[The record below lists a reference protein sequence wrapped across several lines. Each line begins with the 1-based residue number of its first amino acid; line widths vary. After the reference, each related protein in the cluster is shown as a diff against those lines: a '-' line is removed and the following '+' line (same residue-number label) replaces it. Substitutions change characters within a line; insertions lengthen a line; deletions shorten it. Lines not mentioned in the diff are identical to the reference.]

1 MSNIVAIEELTPGMV
16 IVQITKQ
23 NGPVKI
29 RKSGLVTSDAMVQ
42 GLSEMG
48 VQEVEI
54 DPEQTVEIAPAATH
68 HRTQTQALLRGE
80 HDTSATFDKSL
91 NEQFNRSLF
100 LPTVE
105 GLPSAWKLYTKQVA
119 LFAVVILGGL
129 CIGFS
134 AATAK
139 RWWPML
145 TAPSSVPVADSESP
159 VSQVEA
165 SGDASALTTTQS
177 SNEALGTS
185 SNKSEQVSSNIQG
198 IGKSAGLNETAN
210 TAVNVNMSNGGA
222 AQQGTQANAM
232 VNNQSVGNLAATQS
246 TDLGAV
252 PNTNPITNTNQ
263 NTTGTQNR
271 YNNDVSQRSGA
282 EPSSGYERSS
292 STDSRLTETSGN
304 YEGKVLNEAA
314 SQSDVSVSP
323 ELMARFNAAV
333 EALDSKAQDN
343 TTAEGQT
350 RVTVRD
356 ELPRVDQ
363 LPVRLL
369 TRLPT
374 MNFSAHMYASRPA
387 DRWVR
392 VNGRQI
398 GEGDWIADRVQV
410 VNIEA
415 QRVVLSFEDELFTMA
430 ALTDW

>member
-1 MSNIVAIEELTPGMV
+1 MSNIVAIENLVPGMV

-54 DPEQTVEIAPAATH
+54 DPEQTVEIAPTVH

-80 HDTSATFDKSL
+80 HDTTAKFDKSL

-145 TAPSSVPVADSESP
+145 TAPASVPVADSESS

-165 SGDASALTTTQS
+165 SGGASALTTTQS
-177 SNEALGTS
+177 SNEAPGTS

-198 IGKSAGLNETAN
+198 SGQSAGLNETAN
-210 TAVNVNMSNGGA
+210 TAVNANVSNGVA

-232 VNNQSVGNLAATQS
+232 VNNQSVGNLAATEN

-252 PNTNPITNTNQ
+252 SNTNP

-292 STDSRLTETSGN
+292 STDSRQTETSGN

-343 TTAEGQT
+343 TPAEAQA
-350 RVTVRD
+350 RVKVKD

-398 GEGDWIADRVQV
+398 GEGDWIADRVQI

-415 QRVVLSFEDELFTMA
+415 QRVVLAFEDEIFTMA

>member
-1 MSNIVAIEELTPGMV
+1 MSNIVAIENLVPGMV

-54 DPEQTVEIAPAATH
+54 DPEQTVEIAPAVH

-80 HDTSATFDKSL
+80 HATTAKFDQSL

-145 TAPSSVPVADSESP
+145 TAPASVPVADSESS

-165 SGDASALTTTQS
+165 SGDASALTATQS
-177 SNEALGTS
+177 SNEAPGTS
-185 SNKSEQVSSNIQG
+185 SNKSEQVSSNTQESG
-198 IGKSAGLNETAN
+198 QSAGSNETAN
-210 TAVNVNMSNGGA
+210 TAVNANMSNGGA

-232 VNNQSVGNLAATQS
+232 VNNQSAGNLAATQN

-252 PNTNPITNTNQ
+252 PNKKPI
-263 NTTGTQNR
+263 TTGTQNR

-292 STDSRLTETSGN
+292 STDSRQTETSGH

-343 TTAEGQT
+343 TSAEEQT
-350 RVTVRD
+350 RVTVKD

-398 GEGDWIADRVQV
+398 GEGDWIADRVQI

-415 QRVVLSFEDELFTMA
+415 QRVVLAFEDEIFTMA

>member
-1 MSNIVAIEELTPGMV
+1 MSNIVAIENLMPGMV

-54 DPEQTVEIAPAATH
+54 DPEQTVEIAPVVH

-80 HDTSATFDKSL
+80 HDTTAKFDKSL

-105 GLPSAWKLYTKQVA
+105 GLPSAWKLYTKQAA
-119 LFAVVILGGL
+119 LFAVVILGGA
-129 CIGFS
+129 CIGFT
-134 AATAK
+134 AATVE
-139 RWWPML
+139 RWWPMF
-145 TAPSSVPVADSESP
+145 TAQSVASVTTPERPDSPVGTVGGSSESTLDSDGAP
-159 VSQVEA
+159 
-165 SGDASALTTTQS
+165 
-177 SNEALGTS
+177 GTS
-185 SNKSEQVSSNIQG
+185 NNSNKPASPNAQQSGQDIGSSTVASNNSG
-198 IGKSAGLNETAN
+198 
-210 TAVNVNMSNGGA
+210 NVAA
-222 AQQGTQANAM
+222 AQQGTQANDSKQP
-232 VNNQSVGNLAATQS
+232 VENLSAVSGTNSSAT
-246 TDLGAV
+246 D
-252 PNTNPITNTNQ
+252 
-263 NTTGTQNR
+263 TQAS

-282 EPSSGYERSS
+282 DSNNDSARNS
-292 STDSRLTETSGN
+292 STNSRQTASSDA
-304 YEGKVLNEAA
+304 YEGKVLNEEA

-333 EALDSKAQDN
+333 AALDSKAEDGAP
-343 TTAEGQT
+343 AEEQT
-350 RVTVRD
+350 RVTVKD

-398 GEGDWIADRVQV
+398 GEGDWIADRVQI

>member
-1 MSNIVAIEELTPGMV
+1 MSNIVAIENLVPGMV

-54 DPEQTVEIAPAATH
+54 DPEQTVEIAPAVH

-80 HDTSATFDKSL
+80 HDTTAKFDKSL

-145 TAPSSVPVADSESP
+145 TAPASVPVADTESS

-165 SGDASALTTTQS
+165 SGGASALTTTQS
-177 SNEALGTS
+177 SNEAPGTS

-198 IGKSAGLNETAN
+198 SGQSAGLNETAN
-210 TAVNVNMSNGGA
+210 TAVNANVSNGVA

-232 VNNQSVGNLAATQS
+232 VNNQSAGNLAATQN

-252 PNTNPITNTNQ
+252 PNKNPI
-263 NTTGTQNR
+263 TTGTQNR

-292 STDSRLTETSGN
+292 STDSRQTETSGN

-343 TTAEGQT
+343 TPAEAQA
-350 RVTVRD
+350 RVKVKD

-398 GEGDWIADRVQV
+398 GEGDWIADRVQI

-415 QRVVLSFEDELFTMA
+415 QRVVLAFEDEIFTMA

>member
-1 MSNIVAIEELTPGMV
+1 MSNIVAIENLMPGMV

-54 DPEQTVEIAPAATH
+54 DPEQTVEIAPVVH

-80 HDTSATFDKSL
+80 HDTTAKFDKSL

-105 GLPSAWKLYTKQVA
+105 GLPSAWKLYTKQAA
-119 LFAVVILGGL
+119 LFAVVILGGA
-129 CIGFS
+129 CIGFT
-134 AATAK
+134 AATVE
-139 RWWPML
+139 RWWPMF
-145 TAPSSVPVADSESP
+145 TAQSVASVTTPERPDSPVGTVGDSSESTLDSDGTP
-159 VSQVEA
+159 
-165 SGDASALTTTQS
+165 
-177 SNEALGTS
+177 GTS
-185 SNKSEQVSSNIQG
+185 NNSNKPASPNAQQSGQDIGSSTVASTNSG
-198 IGKSAGLNETAN
+198 
-210 TAVNVNMSNGGA
+210 NVAA
-222 AQQGTQANAM
+222 AQQGTQANDSKQP
-232 VNNQSVGNLAATQS
+232 VENLSAVSGTNSSAT
-246 TDLGAV
+246 D
-252 PNTNPITNTNQ
+252 
-263 NTTGTQNR
+263 TQAS

-282 EPSSGYERSS
+282 DSNNDSARNS
-292 STDSRLTETSGN
+292 STNSRQTASSDA
-304 YEGKVLNEAA
+304 YEGKVLNEEA

-333 EALDSKAQDN
+333 AALDSKAEDGAP
-343 TTAEGQT
+343 AEEQT
-350 RVTVRD
+350 RVTVKD

-398 GEGDWIADRVQV
+398 GEGDWIADRVQI

>member
-1 MSNIVAIEELTPGMV
+1 MSNIVAIENLVPGMV

-54 DPEQTVEIAPAATH
+54 DPEQTVEIAPAVH

-80 HDTSATFDKSL
+80 HDTTAKFDKSL

-145 TAPSSVPVADSESP
+145 TAPASVPVADTESS

-165 SGDASALTTTQS
+165 SGGASALTTTQS
-177 SNEALGTS
+177 SNEAPGTS

-198 IGKSAGLNETAN
+198 SGQSAGLNETAN
-210 TAVNVNMSNGGA
+210 TAVNANVSNGVA

-232 VNNQSVGNLAATQS
+232 VNNQSAGNLAATQN

-252 PNTNPITNTNQ
+252 PNKNPI
-263 NTTGTQNR
+263 TTGTQNR
-271 YNNDVSQRSGA
+271 YNNDISQRSGA

-292 STDSRLTETSGN
+292 STDSRQTETSGN

-343 TTAEGQT
+343 TPAEAQA
-350 RVTVRD
+350 RVKVKD

-398 GEGDWIADRVQV
+398 GEGDWIADRVQI

-415 QRVVLSFEDELFTMA
+415 QRVVLAFEDEIFTMA

>member
-1 MSNIVAIEELTPGMV
+1 MSNIVAIEHLMPGMV

-54 DPEQTVEIAPAATH
+54 DPEQTVEIAPAVTH

-80 HDTSATFDKSL
+80 HDTTAKFDKSL

-105 GLPSAWKLYTKQVA
+105 GLPSAWMLYAKQFA
-119 LFAVVILGGL
+119 AYAVVVLGGL

-134 AATAK
+134 AATTE
-139 RWWPML
+139 RWWPL
-145 TAPSSVPVADSESP
+145 LASKHVTFTDDTSKNTDKSDIITPATDRAAAQEGESEKALSGN
-159 VSQVEA
+159 A
-165 SGDASALTTTQS
+165 SNAGDADRLASQNTGQENSGKEVVGAQTEGLQ
-177 SNEALGTS
+177 N
-185 SNKSEQVSSNIQG
+185 NKSA
-198 IGKSAGLNETAN
+198 SANQQYTAR
-210 TAVNVNMSNGGA
+210 AGYGA
-222 AQQGTQANAM
+222 
-232 VNNQSVGNLAATQS
+232 VNNQTS
-246 TDLGAV
+246 
-252 PNTNPITNTNQ
+252 NQ
-263 NTTGTQNR
+263 NTEAQATGNALNSGNGKTEQTTEQK
-271 YNNDVSQRSGA
+271 VTSQ
-282 EPSSGYERSS
+282 
-292 STDSRLTETSGN
+292 N
-304 YEGKVLNEAA
+304 YEGKVLNESA

-333 EALDSKAQDN
+333 EALDTKAQDN
-343 TTAEGQT
+343 AQPRENT
-350 RVTVRD
+350 VTVRD
-356 ELPRVDQ
+356 DIPRVDQ

-369 TRLPT
+369 TRLPS

-392 VNGRQI
+392 VNGRQL
-398 GEGDWIADRVQV
+398 GEGDWIADRVQI

-415 QRVVLSFEDELFTMA
+415 QRVVLAFEDELFTMA

>member
-1 MSNIVAIEELTPGMV
+1 MSNIVAIENLMPGMV

-54 DPEQTVEIAPAATH
+54 DPEQTVEIAPVVH

-80 HDTSATFDKSL
+80 HDTTAKFDKSL

-105 GLPSAWKLYTKQVA
+105 GLPSAWKLYTKQAA
-119 LFAVVILGGL
+119 LFAVVILGGA
-129 CIGFS
+129 CIGFT
-134 AATAK
+134 AATVE
-139 RWWPML
+139 RWWPMF
-145 TAPSSVPVADSESP
+145 TAQSVASVTTPERPDSPIGTAGGASESTL
-159 VSQVEA
+159 
-165 SGDASALTTTQS
+165 D
-177 SNEALGTS
+177 NDGTPGT
-185 SNKSEQVSSNIQG
+185 SNKSNKPASPNAQQSGQDIGSSTVASNNSG
-198 IGKSAGLNETAN
+198 
-210 TAVNVNMSNGGA
+210 NVAA
-222 AQQGTQANAM
+222 AQQGTQANGSNPP
-232 VNNQSVGNLAATQS
+232 VENLSAVSGTNSSAT
-246 TDLGAV
+246 D
-252 PNTNPITNTNQ
+252 
-263 NTTGTQNR
+263 TQAS
-271 YNNDVSQRSGA
+271 YNNDLSQRSGA
-282 EPSSGYERSS
+282 DSNNDSERNS
-292 STDSRLTETSGN
+292 STNSRQTASSDE
-304 YEGKVLNEAA
+304 YEGKVLNEEA

-333 EALDSKAQDN
+333 AALDSKAEDGAP
-343 TTAEGQT
+343 AEEQT
-350 RVTVRD
+350 RVTVKD

-398 GEGDWIADRVQV
+398 GEGDWIADRVQI

>member
-1 MSNIVAIEELTPGMV
+1 MSNIVAIENLVPGMV

-54 DPEQTVEIAPAATH
+54 DPEQTVEIAPAVH

-80 HDTSATFDKSL
+80 HDTTAKFDKSL

-134 AATAK
+134 AATAT

-145 TAPSSVPVADSESP
+145 TAPASVPVADSESS

-165 SGDASALTTTQS
+165 SGDASALTATQS
-177 SNEALGTS
+177 SNEAPGTS
-185 SNKSEQVSSNIQG
+185 SNKSEQVSSNTQESG
-198 IGKSAGLNETAN
+198 QSAGSNETAN
-210 TAVNVNMSNGGA
+210 TAVNANMSNGGA

-232 VNNQSVGNLAATQS
+232 VNNQSVGNLAATQN

-252 PNTNPITNTNQ
+252 PNTNP

-292 STDSRLTETSGN
+292 SMDTRQTETSGN
-304 YEGKVLNEAA
+304 YEGRVLNEAT

-343 TTAEGQT
+343 KPAEEQT
-350 RVTVRD
+350 RVTVKD

-398 GEGDWIADRVQV
+398 GEGDWIADRVQI

-415 QRVVLSFEDELFTMA
+415 QRVVLAFEDEIFTMA

>member
-1 MSNIVAIEELTPGMV
+1 MSNIVAIENLMPGMV

-80 HDTSATFDKSL
+80 HDTTAKFDKSL

-145 TAPSSVPVADSESP
+145 TAPASVPVADSESS
-159 VSQVEA
+159 VSQVETSVGA
-165 SGDASALTTTQS
+165 PAPTATQS
-177 SNEALGTS
+177 SNEAPGTS
-185 SNKSEQVSSNIQG
+185 SNKSEQVSSNTQESG
-198 IGKSAGLNETAN
+198 QSAGLNEAAN
-210 TAVNVNMSNGGA
+210 AAVNTNVSNGGA
-222 AQQGTQANAM
+222 AQQGTQTNAM
-232 VNNQSVGNLAATQS
+232 VNNQPDGNLAATQN

-252 PNTNPITNTNQ
+252 PNTNPITNPNQ

-271 YNNDVSQRSGA
+271 YNNEASQRFGA
-282 EPSSGYERSS
+282 ELSNGYELSS
-292 STDSRLTETSGN
+292 STDSRQTEASGN

-343 TTAEGQT
+343 TPAEEQT
-350 RVTVRD
+350 RVTVKD

-398 GEGDWIADRVQV
+398 GEGDWIADRVQI

-415 QRVVLSFEDELFTMA
+415 QRVVLAFEDEIFTMA

>member
-1 MSNIVAIEELTPGMV
+1 MSNIVAIENLMPGMV

-54 DPEQTVEIAPAATH
+54 DPEQTVEIAPVVH

-80 HDTSATFDKSL
+80 HDTTAKFDKSL

-105 GLPSAWKLYTKQVA
+105 GLPSAWKLYTKQAA
-119 LFAVVILGGL
+119 LFAVVILGGA
-129 CIGFS
+129 CIGFT
-134 AATAK
+134 AATVE
-139 RWWPML
+139 RWWPMF
-145 TAPSSVPVADSESP
+145 TAQSVASVTTPERPDSPVGTVGDSSESTLDSDGTP
-159 VSQVEA
+159 
-165 SGDASALTTTQS
+165 
-177 SNEALGTS
+177 GTS
-185 SNKSEQVSSNIQG
+185 KNSNKPASPNAQQSGQDIGSSTVASTNSG
-198 IGKSAGLNETAN
+198 
-210 TAVNVNMSNGGA
+210 NVAA
-222 AQQGTQANAM
+222 AQQGTQANDSKQP
-232 VNNQSVGNLAATQS
+232 VENLSAVSGTNSSAT
-246 TDLGAV
+246 D
-252 PNTNPITNTNQ
+252 
-263 NTTGTQNR
+263 TQAS
-271 YNNDVSQRSGA
+271 YNNDVSQRSGGDSNNDSA
-282 EPSSGYERSS
+282 RNS
-292 STDSRLTETSGN
+292 STNSRQTASSDE
-304 YEGKVLNEAA
+304 YEGKVLNEEA

-333 EALDSKAQDN
+333 AALDSKAEDGAP
-343 TTAEGQT
+343 AEEQT
-350 RVTVRD
+350 RVTVKD

-398 GEGDWIADRVQV
+398 GEGDWIADRVQI

>member
-1 MSNIVAIEELTPGMV
+1 MSNIVAIENLKPGMV
-16 IVQITKQ
+16 IVQITQQ

-80 HDTSATFDKSL
+80 HDTTAKFDKSL

-105 GLPSAWKLYTKQVA
+105 GLPSAWKLYTKQFG

-134 AATAK
+134 AATTE
-139 RWWPML
+139 RWWPAL
-145 TAPSSVPVADSESP
+145 VSQSISSVDAKSDSKDKNNTALATP
-159 VSQVEA
+159 QQVVSQQGSNRSVE
-165 SGDASALTTTQS
+165 SVDGGSTGIEEQSTEQNIEQGNSVNDVASAQTQS
-177 SNEALGTS
+177 GQN
-185 SNKSEQVSSNIQG
+185 NKSANGTVYNQRDTASEGFI
-198 IGKSAGLNETAN
+198 AGN
-210 TAVNVNMSNGGA
+210 SQRG
-222 AQQGTQANAM
+222 
-232 VNNQSVGNLAATQS
+232 SV
-246 TDLGAV
+246 
-252 PNTNPITNTNQ
+252 
-263 NTTGTQNR
+263 
-271 YNNDVSQRSGA
+271 NDVSILNNTAQTTA
-282 EPSSGYERSS
+282 PAVNNGYEQTPQDGEPQGVNSQ
-292 STDSRLTETSGN
+292 N
-304 YEGKVLNEAA
+304 YEGKVLNE
-314 SQSDVSVSP
+314 STSRSDVSVSP

-333 EALDSKAQDN
+333 EALDTKAQDN
-343 TTAEGQT
+343 EQPKEST
-350 RVTVRD
+350 VTVRD
-356 ELPRVDQ
+356 DIPRVDQ

-369 TRLPT
+369 TRLPS

-392 VNGRQI
+392 VNGRQV
-398 GEGDWIADRVQV
+398 GEGDWIADRVQI

>member
-1 MSNIVAIEELTPGMV
+1 MSNIVAIDHLKPGMV

-54 DPEQTVEIAPAATH
+54 DPEQTVEIAPAVH

-80 HDTSATFDKSL
+80 HDTTAKFDKSL

-145 TAPSSVPVADSESP
+145 TAPASVPVADSESS
-159 VSQVEA
+159 VSQVET
-165 SGDASALTTTQS
+165 SGGASALTTTQS
-177 SNEALGTS
+177 SNEAPDTS
-185 SNKSEQVSSNIQG
+185 SNKSEQVSSNTQESG
-198 IGKSAGLNETAN
+198 QSAGLNEAAN
-210 TAVNVNMSNGGA
+210 AAVNNNVSNGDA

-232 VNNQSVGNLAATQS
+232 VNNQSDGNLAATQN

-252 PNTNPITNTNQ
+252 PNSNPTTNT

-282 EPSSGYERSS
+282 EPSNGYELSS
-292 STDSRLTETSGN
+292 STDSRQTEASAD

-314 SQSDVSVSP
+314 SPSDVSVSP

-333 EALDSKAQDN
+333 EALDSKAEDD
-343 TTAEGQT
+343 TPAEAQT
-350 RVTVRD
+350 RVTVKD

-398 GEGDWIADRVQV
+398 GEGDWIADRVQI

>member
-1 MSNIVAIEELTPGMV
+1 MSNIVAIDNLMPGMV

-54 DPEQTVEIAPAATH
+54 DPEQTVEIAPVVH

-80 HDTSATFDKSL
+80 HDTTAKFDKSL

-105 GLPSAWKLYTKQVA
+105 GLPSAWKLYTKQAA
-119 LFAVVILGGL
+119 LFAVVILGGA
-129 CIGFS
+129 CIGFT
-134 AATAK
+134 AATVE
-139 RWWPML
+139 RWWPMF
-145 TAPSSVPVADSESP
+145 TAQSVASVTTPERPDSPVGTVGDSSESTLDSDGAP
-159 VSQVEA
+159 
-165 SGDASALTTTQS
+165 GP
-177 SNEALGTS
+177 SNN
-185 SNKSEQVSSNIQG
+185 SNKPASPNALQSGQDIGSSTVASNNSG
-198 IGKSAGLNETAN
+198 NVA
-210 TAVNVNMSNGGA
+210 AV
-222 AQQGTQANAM
+222 QQGMQANGSNPPVENLSAVSGTNSSATDTQASN
-232 VNNQSVGNLAATQS
+232 
-246 TDLGAV
+246 
-252 PNTNPITNTNQ
+252 
-263 NTTGTQNR
+263 
-271 YNNDVSQRSGA
+271 NNDVSQRSGA
-282 EPSSGYERSS
+282 DSNNDSARNS
-292 STDSRLTETSGN
+292 STNSRQTASSDA
-304 YEGKVLNEAA
+304 YEGKVLNEEV

-333 EALDSKAQDN
+333 AALDSKAEDGAP
-343 TTAEGQT
+343 AEEQT
-350 RVTVRD
+350 RVTVKD

-374 MNFSAHMYASRPA
+374 MNFSAHMYSSRPA

-398 GEGDWIADRVQV
+398 GEGDWIADRVQI

-415 QRVVLSFEDELFTMA
+415 QRVVLAFEDEIFTMA

>member
-139 RWWPML
+139 RWWP
-145 TAPSSVPVADSESP
+145 APAAAPT
-159 VSQVEA
+159 EA
-165 SGDASALTTTQS
+165 SEASAAKKDKSDDTSELVATQNGS
-177 SNEALGTS
+177 EMPATLENQ
-185 SNKSEQVSSNIQG
+185 SEQ
-198 IGKSAGLNETAN
+198 
-210 TAVNVNMSNGGA
+210 
-222 AQQGTQANAM
+222 TQ
-232 VNNQSVGNLAATQS
+232 
-246 TDLGAV
+246 
-252 PNTNPITNTNQ
+252 PTNQ
-263 NTTGTQNR
+263 TGTQSDSSNVPKDEAVDIVT
-271 YNNDVSQRSGA
+271 NT
-282 EPSSGYERSS
+282 PSSSEAAIEPNTQPDIARSNKADENVAATPGDNS
-292 STDSRLTETSGN
+292 SDTLSSQD
-304 YEGKVLNEAA
+304 YEGKVLNESEA
-314 SQSDVSVSP
+314 QSDVSVSP

-333 EALDSKAQDN
+333 AALDSKAQDD
-343 TTAEGQT
+343 TPAEKET
-350 RVTVRD
+350 KITVKD
-356 ELPRVDQ
+356 DLPRVDQ

-398 GEGDWIADRVQV
+398 GEGDWIADRVQI

-415 QRVVLSFEDELFTMA
+415 QRVVLSFEDEIFTMA

>member
-1 MSNIVAIEELTPGMV
+1 MSNIVAIDHLKPGMV

-54 DPEQTVEIAPAATH
+54 DPEQTVEIAPTVH

-80 HDTSATFDKSL
+80 HDTTAKFDKSL

-145 TAPSSVPVADSESP
+145 TAPASVPVADSESS

-165 SGDASALTTTQS
+165 SGNASALTTTQS
-177 SNEALGTS
+177 SNEAPGTS
-185 SNKSEQVSSNIQG
+185 SNKSEQVSSNTQKSG
-198 IGKSAGLNETAN
+198 QSAGLNETAN
-210 TAVNVNMSNGGA
+210 TAVNANMSNGGA
-222 AQQGTQANAM
+222 AQQGTQSNAM
-232 VNNQSVGNLAATQS
+232 VNNQSVGNLAATEN

-252 PNTNPITNTNQ
+252 SNTNP

-271 YNNDVSQRSGA
+271 YNNEASQRSGA
-282 EPSSGYERSS
+282 EPSSGYQRSS
-292 STDSRLTETSGN
+292 SMDTRQTETSGN

-343 TTAEGQT
+343 TPAEAQA
-350 RVTVRD
+350 RVKVKD

-398 GEGDWIADRVQV
+398 GEGDWIADRVQI

-415 QRVVLSFEDELFTMA
+415 QRVVLAFEDEIFTMA

>member
-1 MSNIVAIEELTPGMV
+1 MSNIVTIENLTPGMV
-16 IVQITKQ
+16 IVQIIKQ

-29 RKSGLVTSDAMVQ
+29 RKSGLVTSEAMVQ

-54 DPEQTVEIAPAATH
+54 DPEQTVEIAPATTH

-80 HDTSATFDKSL
+80 HDTTAKFDKSL

-145 TAPSSVPVADSESP
+145 TAPAAAPTTAS
-159 VSQVEA
+159 EA
-165 SGDASALTTTQS
+165 SASKKDKSDDTSELVATQKSSEMPATSENQSEQTQPTDQTGTQS
-177 SNEALGTS
+177 GS
-185 SNKSEQVSSNIQG
+185 SNVPKDEAVDIV
-198 IGKSAGLNETAN
+198 AN
-210 TAVNVNMSNGGA
+210 TPSSSEAAIEPKTQPDIARSNKADENV
-222 AQQGTQANAM
+222 
-232 VNNQSVGNLAATQS
+232 AATQGDNS
-246 TDLGAV
+246 SDTLS
-252 PNTNPITNTNQ
+252 
-263 NTTGTQNR
+263 
-271 YNNDVSQRSGA
+271 SQ
-282 EPSSGYERSS
+282 
-292 STDSRLTETSGN
+292 D
-304 YEGKVLNEAA
+304 YEGKVLNESEA
-314 SQSDVSVSP
+314 QSDVLVSP

-333 EALDSKAQDN
+333 AALDSKAQDD
-343 TTAEGQT
+343 TPAEEET
-350 RVTVRD
+350 KITVKD
-356 ELPRVDQ
+356 DLPRVDQ

-398 GEGDWIADRVQV
+398 GEGDWIADRVQI

-415 QRVVLSFEDELFTMA
+415 QRVVLSFEDEIFTMA

>member
-1 MSNIVAIEELTPGMV
+1 MSNIVAIENLVPGMV

-54 DPEQTVEIAPAATH
+54 DPEQTVEIAPAVH

-80 HDTSATFDKSL
+80 HDTTAKFDKSL

-145 TAPSSVPVADSESP
+145 TAPASVPVADTESS

-165 SGDASALTTTQS
+165 SGGASALTTTQS
-177 SNEALGTS
+177 SNEAPGTS

-198 IGKSAGLNETAN
+198 SGQSAGLNETAN
-210 TAVNVNMSNGGA
+210 TAVNANVSNGVA

-232 VNNQSVGNLAATQS
+232 VNNQSAGNLAATQN

-252 PNTNPITNTNQ
+252 PNKNPI
-263 NTTGTQNR
+263 TTGTQNR
-271 YNNDVSQRSGA
+271 YNNDISQRSGA

-292 STDSRLTETSGN
+292 SMDTRQTETSGN

-343 TTAEGQT
+343 TPAEAQA
-350 RVTVRD
+350 RVKVKD

-398 GEGDWIADRVQV
+398 GEGDWIADRVQI

-415 QRVVLSFEDELFTMA
+415 QRVVLAFEDEIFTMA

>member
-1 MSNIVAIEELTPGMV
+1 MSNIVAIENLMPGMV

-54 DPEQTVEIAPAATH
+54 DPEQTVEIAPVVH

-80 HDTSATFDKSL
+80 HDTTAKFDKSL

-105 GLPSAWKLYTKQVA
+105 GLPSAWKLYTKQAA
-119 LFAVVILGGL
+119 LFAVVILGGA
-129 CIGFS
+129 CIGFT
-134 AATAK
+134 AATVE
-139 RWWPML
+139 RWWPMF
-145 TAPSSVPVADSESP
+145 TAQSVASVTTPERPDSPVGTVGDSSESTLD
-159 VSQVEA
+159 SD
-165 SGDASALTTTQS
+165 GT
-177 SNEALGTS
+177 LGTS
-185 SNKSEQVSSNIQG
+185 NNSNKPASPNAQQSGQDIGSSTVASNNSG
-198 IGKSAGLNETAN
+198 
-210 TAVNVNMSNGGA
+210 NVAA
-222 AQQGTQANAM
+222 AQQGTQANDSKQP
-232 VNNQSVGNLAATQS
+232 VENLSAVSGTNSSAT
-246 TDLGAV
+246 D
-252 PNTNPITNTNQ
+252 
-263 NTTGTQNR
+263 TQAS
-271 YNNDVSQRSGA
+271 YNNDVSQRSGGDSNNDSA
-282 EPSSGYERSS
+282 RNS
-292 STDSRLTETSGN
+292 STNSRQTASSDE
-304 YEGKVLNEAA
+304 YEGKVLNEEA

-333 EALDSKAQDN
+333 AALDSKAEDGAP
-343 TTAEGQT
+343 AEEQT
-350 RVTVRD
+350 RVTVKD

-398 GEGDWIADRVQV
+398 GEGDWIADRVQI

>member
-1 MSNIVAIEELTPGMV
+1 MSNIVAIENLTPGMV

-54 DPEQTVEIAPAATH
+54 DPEQTVEIAPATTH
-68 HRTQTQALLRGE
+68 HRTQTQALLRGD

-145 TAPSSVPVADSESP
+145 TAPAAAPT
-159 VSQVEA
+159 EA
-165 SGDASALTTTQS
+165 SAAAAPKED
-177 SNEALGTS
+177 
-185 SNKSEQVSSNIQG
+185 KSE
-198 IGKSAGLNETAN
+198 
-210 TAVNVNMSNGGA
+210 GA
-222 AQQGTQANAM
+222 SELVATQKGSEIPAISE
-232 VNNQSVGNLAATQS
+232 NQSEQTQP
-246 TDLGAV
+246 TV
-252 PNTNPITNTNQ
+252 Q
-263 NTTGTQNR
+263 TGTQ
-271 YNNDVSQRSGA
+271 SGSSNVPKDEA
-282 EPSSGYERSS
+282 REIVANTPSSSEPTVQTGTQSGSSNVPKDEAREIIANTPSS
-292 STDSRLTETSGN
+292 SEVDIEPDTEVDAPGNNQIDDKLVATQNDNSRKTLSSQD
-304 YEGKVLNEAA
+304 YEGKVLNESEA
-314 SQSDVSVSP
+314 QSDVSVSP

-333 EALDSKAQDN
+333 AALDSKAQDN
-343 TTAEGQT
+343 KPAEEET
-350 RVTVRD
+350 IVTVKD
-356 ELPRVDQ
+356 DLPRVDQ

-398 GEGDWIADRVQV
+398 GEGDWIADRVQI

-415 QRVVLSFEDELFTMA
+415 QRVVLSFEDEIFTMA

>member
-1 MSNIVAIEELTPGMV
+1 MSNIVAIENLMPGMV

-48 VQEVEI
+48 VQEVKI
-54 DPEQTVEIAPAATH
+54 DPEQTVEIAPVVH

-80 HDTSATFDKSL
+80 HDTTAKFDKSL

-145 TAPSSVPVADSESP
+145 TAPASVPVADSESS

-165 SGDASALTTTQS
+165 SGGASALTTTQS
-177 SNEALGTS
+177 SNEAPGTS
-185 SNKSEQVSSNIQG
+185 SHKSEQVSSNIQG
-198 IGKSAGLNETAN
+198 SGQSAGLNETAN
-210 TAVNVNMSNGGA
+210 TAVNANVSNGGA
-222 AQQGTQANAM
+222 AQQGTQASAM
-232 VNNQSVGNLAATQS
+232 VNNQSVGNLAATQN

-252 PNTNPITNTNQ
+252 PNTNPITNTNP
-263 NTTGTQNR
+263 TGTQNR

-292 STDSRLTETSGN
+292 SMDTRQTETSGN
-304 YEGKVLNEAA
+304 YEGINEAA

-333 EALDSKAQDN
+333 EALDSKAEDN
-343 TTAEGQT
+343 TPAEAQT
-350 RVTVRD
+350 RVTVKD

-387 DRWVR
+387 ESQWPSNR
-392 VNGRQI
+392 
-398 GEGDWIADRVQV
+398 
-410 VNIEA
+410 
-415 QRVVLSFEDELFTMA
+415 
-430 ALTDW
+430 

>member
-1 MSNIVAIEELTPGMV
+1 MSNIVAIENLKPGMV
-16 IVQITKQ
+16 IVQITQQ

-80 HDTSATFDKSL
+80 HDTTAKFDKSL

-105 GLPSAWKLYTKQVA
+105 GLPSAWKLYTKQFG

-134 AATAK
+134 AATTE
-139 RWWPML
+139 RWWPAL
-145 TAPSSVPVADSESP
+145 VSQSISSVDAKSDSKGENNTALATHQQV
-159 VSQVEA
+159 VSQQGSNRSVE
-165 SGDASALTTTQS
+165 SVDGGSTGIEEQSTEQNIEQGNSVNDVASAQTQS
-177 SNEALGTS
+177 GQNNNSANGTVY
-185 SNKSEQVSSNIQG
+185 NQRDTAREDFI
-198 IGKSAGLNETAN
+198 AG
-210 TAVNVNMSNGGA
+210 
-222 AQQGTQANAM
+222 
-232 VNNQSVGNLAATQS
+232 NNQRGSV
-246 TDLGAV
+246 
-252 PNTNPITNTNQ
+252 
-263 NTTGTQNR
+263 
-271 YNNDVSQRSGA
+271 NDVSILNNTAQITARA
-282 EPSSGYERSS
+282 VNNGYEQTPQDGEPQGINSQ
-292 STDSRLTETSGN
+292 N
-304 YEGKVLNEAA
+304 YEGKVLNEST

-333 EALDSKAQDN
+333 EALDTKAQDN
-343 TTAEGQT
+343 EQPKEST
-350 RVTVRD
+350 VTVRD
-356 ELPRVDQ
+356 DIPRVDQ

-369 TRLPT
+369 TRLPS

-392 VNGRQI
+392 VNGRQV
-398 GEGDWIADRVQV
+398 GEGDWIADRVQI

>member
-1 MSNIVAIEELTPGMV
+1 MSNIVAIENLMPGMV

-54 DPEQTVEIAPAATH
+54 DPEQTVEIAPVVH

-80 HDTSATFDKSL
+80 HDTTAKFDKSL

-105 GLPSAWKLYTKQVA
+105 GLPSAWKLYTKQAA
-119 LFAVVILGGL
+119 LFAVVILGGA
-129 CIGFS
+129 CIGFT
-134 AATAK
+134 AATVE
-139 RWWPML
+139 RWWPMF
-145 TAPSSVPVADSESP
+145 TAQSVASVTTPERPDSPVGTVGDSSESTLDSDGTP
-159 VSQVEA
+159 
-165 SGDASALTTTQS
+165 
-177 SNEALGTS
+177 GTS
-185 SNKSEQVSSNIQG
+185 NNSNKPASPNAQQSGQDIGSSTVASNNSG
-198 IGKSAGLNETAN
+198 
-210 TAVNVNMSNGGA
+210 NVAA
-222 AQQGTQANAM
+222 AQQGTQANDSKQP
-232 VNNQSVGNLAATQS
+232 VENLSAVSGTNSSAT
-246 TDLGAV
+246 D
-252 PNTNPITNTNQ
+252 
-263 NTTGTQNR
+263 TQAS
-271 YNNDVSQRSGA
+271 YNNDVSQRSGGDSNNDSA
-282 EPSSGYERSS
+282 RNS
-292 STDSRLTETSGN
+292 STNSRQTASSDE
-304 YEGKVLNEAA
+304 YEGKVLNEEA

-333 EALDSKAQDN
+333 AALDSKAEVGAP
-343 TTAEGQT
+343 AEEQT
-350 RVTVRD
+350 RVTVKD

-398 GEGDWIADRVQV
+398 GEGDWIADRVQI

>member
-1 MSNIVAIEELTPGMV
+1 MSNIVAIENLVPGMV

-54 DPEQTVEIAPAATH
+54 DPEQTVEIAPAVH

-80 HDTSATFDKSL
+80 HDTTAKFDKSL

-145 TAPSSVPVADSESP
+145 TAPASVPVADTESS

-165 SGDASALTTTQS
+165 SGGASALTTTQS
-177 SNEALGTS
+177 SNEAPGTS
-185 SNKSEQVSSNIQG
+185 SNKSEQVSSNTQESG
-198 IGKSAGLNETAN
+198 QSAGSNETAN
-210 TAVNVNMSNGGA
+210 TAVNANMSNGGA

-232 VNNQSVGNLAATQS
+232 VNNQSAGNLAATQN

-252 PNTNPITNTNQ
+252 PNKNPI
-263 NTTGTQNR
+263 TTGTQNR

-292 STDSRLTETSGN
+292 STDSRQTDTSGN

-343 TTAEGQT
+343 TPAEAQA
-350 RVTVRD
+350 RVKVKD

-398 GEGDWIADRVQV
+398 GEGDWIADRVQI

-415 QRVVLSFEDELFTMA
+415 QRVVLAFEDEIFTMA

>member
-1 MSNIVAIEELTPGMV
+1 MSNIVAIENLTPGMV

-54 DPEQTVEIAPAATH
+54 DPEQTVEIAPATTH
-68 HRTQTQALLRGE
+68 HRTQTQALLRGD

-145 TAPSSVPVADSESP
+145 TAPAAAPT
-159 VSQVEA
+159 EA
-165 SGDASALTTTQS
+165 SAAAAPKED
-177 SNEALGTS
+177 
-185 SNKSEQVSSNIQG
+185 KSE
-198 IGKSAGLNETAN
+198 
-210 TAVNVNMSNGGA
+210 GA
-222 AQQGTQANAM
+222 SELVATQKGSEIPAISE
-232 VNNQSVGNLAATQS
+232 NQSEQTQP
-246 TDLGAV
+246 TV
-252 PNTNPITNTNQ
+252 Q
-263 NTTGTQNR
+263 TGTQ
-271 YNNDVSQRSGA
+271 SGSSNVPKDEA
-282 EPSSGYERSS
+282 REIIANTPSSSEVDIEPDTEVDAPGNNQIDDKLVATQNDNSRKTLSS
-292 STDSRLTETSGN
+292 QD
-304 YEGKVLNEAA
+304 YEGKVLNESEA
-314 SQSDVSVSP
+314 QSDVSVSP

-333 EALDSKAQDN
+333 AALDSKAQDN
-343 TTAEGQT
+343 KPAEEET
-350 RVTVRD
+350 IVTVKD
-356 ELPRVDQ
+356 DLPRVDQ

-398 GEGDWIADRVQV
+398 GEGDWIADRVQI

-415 QRVVLSFEDELFTMA
+415 QRVVLSFEDEIFTMA